1 MASAENLE
9 FVLTFNGKSST
20 LLSWPRKRIPRKM
33 RKMLSSETSIASAER
48 NWCSV
53 APKNPHAQRNRAS
66 IPLAARGSPAEL
78 HPGRKVCPVACCSF
92 QQQGQDL
99 ESFVRQS
106 TRLLLHG

>member
-20 LLSWPRKRIPRKM
+20 LLPWLRKRTIRKM

-53 APKNPHAQRNRAS
+53 APKNPHAERNRAS
-66 IPLAARGSPAEL
+66 IPLAAHGSPAEL
-78 HPGRKVCPVACCSF
+78 HPGANCVPLRVVHLSRM
-92 QQQGQDL
+92 GG
-99 ESFVRQS
+99 
-106 TRLLLHG
+106 T